1 MKFCEYV
8 KAEVD
13 YILASANLTEDEEEL
28 FNVLARG
35 MTITEASVELGMS
48 DATIDRKIK
57 KIKDKIERVDAMEI
71 RVPVWEKVMLTKE
84 EAAEYSHIGINKLE
98 ELLKLPNCPF
108 VLYVGKK
115 KLIKRKEF
123 EQFLSKNIEI

>member
-57 KIKDKIERVDAMEI
+57 KIKDKIERVDLMDI